1 LQKGGELMAVEFFI
15 PKLGQTVEEVTIIDW
30 LVKDGERVE
39 HGQSILEVETDKAV
53 FPVEATASG
62 VIHLGPYKKGDVV
75 PVITTV
81 ALIGKPDDRFS
92 VSTAETPGAVQSS
105 AAETTA
111 PAVETAAGTAVPAA
125 WNVTPR
131 KGQGL
136 PPDTSTRLFASPRA
150 RKLAS
155 EKQVDLR
162 QVSPTGGSGVRVI
175 EKDVLDFL
183 AHAPRLTP
191 VARRVAEEAGVS
203 VQGLSGSGP
212 GGRITRADV
221 EQAMQSEP
229 APTPAAA
236 LPVTEPD
243 VIERI
248 PLSGV
253 RAIIAERMA
262 MSVHTTARVTLVME
276 VDATQLVQMRERLK
290 GRVEQEWGFAP
301 GYNDLL
307 AKMVATALRKF
318 PYMNARLTEDSILH
332 LKAINMGMATDTDR
346 GLLVPV
352 IRDADKKSLRQ
363 FGLEFRQL
371 VEHARQRKS
380 LPDDLSGGTFTITSL
395 GAFGIDAFT
404 PVINYPEAAILGV
417 GRIAPRPTV
426 VDGQLAVRTMCTL
439 SLVFD
444 HRLVDGAPAA
454 RFLAYLKEIIEEP
467 TLWLSDLQE

>member
-15 PKLGQTVEEVTIIDW
+15 PKLGQTVEEVTLIDW

-39 HGQSILEVETDKAV
+39 QGQSVLEVETDKAV
-53 FPVEATASG
+53 FPVEANASG
-62 VIHLGPYKKGDVV
+62 VIHMGPFKKGDVV

-81 ALIGKPDDRFS
+81 ALIGKPDDRF
-92 VSTAETPGAVQSS
+92 TAAIAAAASS
-105 AAETTA
+105 AAPA
-111 PAVETAAGTAVPAA
+111 PAVETSAALAAPAADAAAGGDGTTD
-125 WNVTPR
+125 TP
-131 KGQGL
+131 
-136 PPDTSTRLFASPRA
+136 THTFASPRA

-162 QVSPTGGSGVRVI
+162 QVAATGGSGVRVI
-175 EKDVLDFL
+175 ERDVLDFL
-183 AHAPRLTP
+183 AQAPRPTP
-191 VARRVAEEAGVS
+191 VAKRVAEEAGVS
-203 VQGLSGSGP
+203 LHGLAGSGP

-221 EQAMQSEP
+221 EHALQGEP
-229 APTPAAA
+229 APAPETA
-236 LPVTEPD
+236 LPATEPD

-290 GRVEQEWGFAP
+290 GRVEGEWGFAP

-307 AKMVATALRKF
+307 AKMTATALRKF
-318 PYMNARLTEDSILH
+318 PYMNARLTEDAILH
-332 LKAINMGMATDTDR
+332 LRGINMGMAVDTER

-352 IRDADKKSLRQ
+352 IRDADQKSLRH

-371 VEHARQRKS
+371 VERARQRKS
-380 LPDDLSGGTFTITSL
+380 LPDDLTGGTFTITSL

-404 PVINYPEAAILGV
+404 PVINYPEAAILGI

-426 VDGQLAVRTMCTL
+426 VDGQLTVRTMCTL

-467 TLWLSDLQE
+467 YLWLSDIQE

>member
-1 LQKGGELMAVEFFI
+1 MAVEFFI

-30 LVKDGERVE
+30 LVRDGERVE
-39 HGQSILEVETDKAV
+39 QGQSVLEVETDKAV
-53 FPVEATASG
+53 FPVEANASG
-62 VIHLGPYKKGDVV
+62 VIHFGPFKKGDVV

-81 ALIGKPDDRFS
+81 AVIGKPEDRFPS
-92 VSTAETPGAVQSS
+92 AVGAL
-105 AAETTA
+105 AAEQA
-111 PAVETAAGTAVPAA
+111 PATETAAIAVEAAPAEA
-125 WNVTPR
+125 VSATWDATPR
-131 KGQGL
+131 EDPERTGTHQGL
-136 PPDTSTRLFASPRA
+136 QPGTSTRPFVSPRA
-150 RKLAS
+150 RKLAG
-155 EKQVDLR
+155 EKQVDLHL
-162 QVSPTGGSGVRVI
+162 VTPTGGEGVRIV

-183 AHAPRLTP
+183 THSPKLTP

-203 VQGLSGSGP
+203 LQGLSGSGP

-221 EQAMQSEP
+221 ELAIQSEP
-229 APTPAAA
+229 SPAPQT
-236 LPVTEPD
+236 VTDPD
-243 VIERI
+243 ILERV

-262 MSVHTTARVTLVME
+262 MSVQTTARVTLVME

-290 GRVEQEWGFAP
+290 QRVEQEWGFAP

-318 PYMNARLTEDSILH
+318 PYMNARLTDDAILH
-332 LKAINMGMATDTDR
+332 LKPVNMGMAVDTER

-363 FGLEFRQL
+363 FGLEFRDL
-371 VEHARQRKS
+371 VERARQRKS

-467 TLWLSDLQE
+467 YLWLSDLQE

>member
-1 LQKGGELMAVEFFI
+1 MAVEFFI

-39 HGQSILEVETDKAV
+39 QGQSVLEVETDKAV
-53 FPVEATASG
+53 FPVEANASG
-62 VIHLGPYKKGDVV
+62 VIHLGPYQKGDVV

-81 ALIGKPDDRFS
+81 AVIGKPEDRFLS
-92 VSTAETPGAVQSS
+92 AGGTRSNVQS
-105 AAETTA
+105 
-111 PAVETAAGTAVPAA
+111 PAVETTATPVESAPETAVAIT

-131 KGQGL
+131 EGQGL
-136 PPDTSTRLFASPRA
+136 GPDTSTHPFASPRA

-162 QVSPTGGSGVRVI
+162 QVPASGGGGVRVV
-175 EKDVLDFL
+175 EKDVLAFL
-183 AHAPRLTP
+183 GRAPRLTP

-203 VQGLSGSGP
+203 LQGVAGSGP

-221 EQAMQSEP
+221 EHAMVCEP
-229 APTPAAA
+229 APAPAAA
-236 LPVTEPD
+236 QPA
-243 VIERI
+243 IEADILARV

-253 RAIIAERMA
+253 RAVIAERMA
-262 MSVHTTARVTLVME
+262 MSAHTTARVTLVME

-290 GRVEQEWGFAP
+290 QRVEKEWGFAP

-307 AKMVATALRKF
+307 AKMVATALRKY
-318 PYMNARLTEDSILH
+318 PYMNARLSNDAILH
-332 LKAINMGMATDTDR
+332 LKAINMGMAVDTER

-363 FGLEFRQL
+363 FGVEFREL
-371 VEHARQRKS
+371 VERARQRKS

-467 TLWLSDLQE
+467 YLWLSDLQE